1 MKKILVAAMLSIT
14 VAPALADTTTDTTAD
29 ADSENGFYI
38 GIDAGNGKTSL
49 KDCGGGCVS
58 SSRDN
63 GPVGGFL
70 LGHQYNKNLAVE
82 FKYSS
87 TGKFESNAAPIGNI
101 IGDTLALAA
110 VGIVPV
116 TNEFKL
122 YGKLGV
128 ASTKTRV
135 SDPVTW
141 NLQDNHHFAAT
152 AGVGAQYN
160 LTPIT
165 GIRLGYDY
173 YEGKLEGL
181 AGASD
186 IKLNYDVWTIGV
198 VFKIKE
204 LTI

>member
-1 MKKILVAAMLSIT
+1 MRKILVAIMLSIA
-14 VAPALADTTTDTTAD
+14 VVPALADTTAD
-29 ADSENGFYI
+29 VASENGFYI
-38 GIDAGNGKTSL
+38 GIDAGSGKTSL
-49 KDCGGGCVS
+49 KDCVGGCVS
-58 SSRDN
+58 SGRDN
-63 GPVGGFL
+63 GAVVGIL

-87 TGKFESNAAPIGNI
+87 TGKFESNTAPIGNI
-101 IGDTLALAA
+101 IGDALALAA

-116 TNEFKL
+116 SNEFNL

-135 SDPVTW
+135 SDPLTW
-141 NLQDNHHFAAT
+141 NLQDKHHFAAT
-152 AGVGAQYN
+152 VGVGAQYN

-186 IKLNYDVWTIGV
+186 IKLNYDVWTIGL

-204 LTI
+204 LMI